1 MRAGLAPMR
10 ERQARL
16 LLEINSLVAE
26 IPDASA
32 TAIEDFLALLDVA
45 LEHELDLAPEIA
57 FYGPADYPII
67 TRLLRALAGAEG
79 RGNEYQGERLP
90 KKQSEWDVAIASINR
105 AAGGDRPELLDA
117 VATDGDVPV
126 VEVDGRVAM
135 AGDEADLVAD
145 LETVGGA
152 RDAEP
157 SVLVGGALGGGGGF
171 VADERGTRVE
181 GERPEAGIDDCAV
194 LGRAVHHRRPT
205 EGLGSKALVETP
217 AWSRLR
223 P

>member
-1 MRAGLAPMR
+1 MRADWAPMR
-10 ERQARL
+10 EHQARL

-45 LEHELDLAPEIA
+45 LGHELDLAPEIA

-105 AAGGDRPELLDA
+105 AAGGDGPELFD
-117 VATDGDVPV
+117 TIC
-126 VEVDGRVAM
+126 
-135 AGDEADLVAD
+135 
-145 LETVGGA
+145 
-152 RDAEP
+152 
-157 SVLVGGALGGGGGF
+157 
-171 VADERGTRVE
+171 RG
-181 GERPEAGIDDCAV
+181 C
-194 LGRAVHHRRPT
+194 RRT
-205 EGLGSKALVETP
+205 
-217 AWSRLR
+217 SRR
-223 P
+223 G

>member
-1 MRAGLAPMR
+1 
-10 ERQARL
+10 
-16 LLEINSLVAE
+16 
-26 IPDASA
+26 
-32 TAIEDFLALLDVA
+32 
-45 LEHELDLAPEIA
+45 
-57 FYGPADYPII
+57 
-67 TRLLRALAGAEG
+67 
-79 RGNEYQGERLP
+79 
-90 KKQSEWDVAIASINR
+90 
-105 AAGGDRPELLDA
+105 
-117 VATDGDVPV
+117 
-126 VEVDGRVAM
+126 M

-145 LETVGGA
+145 VETVGGA

-181 GERPEAGIDDCAV
+181 GERLEAGIDDRAV

-205 EGLGSKALVETP
+205 RGLGSKALVETP